1 MLEVSAVAHICFSNL
16 NPLLHLVPQDVGS
29 DLSRITSSV
38 RPQGSLQHTSLPL
51 ATSPRDLLLLS
62 PPQVFLQGLVIV
74 TLT

>member
-1 MLEVSAVAHICFSNL
+1 MLEVSAVTHICFSDL
-16 NPLLHLVPQDVGS
+16 NPRLHLVPQDVGS
-29 DLSRITSSV
+29 DQITSSV

-62 PPQVFLQGLVIV
+62 PPQVFIQGLVIV